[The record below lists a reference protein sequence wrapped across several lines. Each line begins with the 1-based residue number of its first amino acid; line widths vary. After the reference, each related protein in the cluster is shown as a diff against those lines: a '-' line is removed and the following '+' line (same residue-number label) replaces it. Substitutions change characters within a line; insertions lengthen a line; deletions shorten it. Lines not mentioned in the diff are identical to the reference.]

1 MKKLLIVI
9 LILLI
14 IFVALL
20 VQKNIS
26 KSNEVDIQEINQIEE
41 YIGKIY
47 LWKEVTTYA
56 MPCFQNINDAQ
67 EKWIWEAVKKNIEQ
81 YEVDYEQINEKA
93 KELFGEELKKE
104 FPKEGTE
111 YLPYQED
118 IGKYIITGTSLD
130 AENDMFLLNSINKTK
145 SGYEVDIIEYIE
157 DYTEGQDVENPEE
170 IFSIKIKN
178 LKNEIVQ
185 TIPSNIEKTDIN
197 QIIKNSSD
205 KFTHKILYF
214 EKNDDKI
221 FIQKV
226 EEKEN

>member
-20 VQKNIS
+20 VQRNVS
-26 KSNEVDIQEINQIEE
+26 KSNEADIQEINQIEE

-47 LWKEVTTYA
+47 LWKEVTTDA
-56 MPCFQNINDAQ
+56 LPCFQNINEAQ

-93 KELFGEELKKE
+93 KELFGENLTKT

-118 IGKYIITGTSLD
+118 IGKYVITGTSLD
-130 AENDMFLLNSINKTK
+130 AENDKFLLNAINKTK

-157 DYTEGQDVENPEE
+157 DYTEGQDVVNPEE
-170 IFSIKIKN
+170 IFSIRIKN
-178 LKNEIVQ
+178 LKNEVIQ

-197 QIIKNSSD
+197 QIIKNYSD
-205 KFTHKILYF
+205 SFTHKILYI

-226 EEKEN
+226 EQKEN

>member
-1 MKKLLIVI
+1 MKKLLILI

-20 VQKNIS
+20 IQRNTAKKDEIN
-26 KSNEVDIQEINQIEE
+26 IQEIEQIEE

-47 LWKEVTTYA
+47 LWKEVTIDA
-56 MPCFQNINDAQ
+56 LPCFQNINEAQ
-67 EKWIWEAVKKNIEQ
+67 EKWIWEAVKKNIDQ

-93 KELFGEELKKE
+93 KELFGENLTKT

-130 AENDMFLLNSINKTK
+130 AENDKFLLNAINKTK

-157 DYTEGQDVENPEE
+157 DYTEGQDVVNPEE

-178 LKNEIVQ
+178 LKNEVIQ

-197 QIIKNSSD
+197 QVIKNSSD
-205 KFTHKILYF
+205 KFTHKILYI
-214 EKNDDKI
+214 EKNNDKI

-226 EEKEN
+226 EEKNN